1 MKGSNIHQIKLPVC
15 KVDINNYKR
24 LKHAITS
31 INKVILLM
39 ERDDMPSVDTFFF
52 TYKLSLNGIKGVNYK
67 TNNKYKAV
75 EIELRQ
81 LFETY
86 ISLHSSYI
94 SKFYNELIKLIHTQ
108 ESVPYTNLTDEL
120 KLIFP
125 RDIVDVLIEYYL
137 DNKVLIRESIDGFF
151 VVRLP

>member
-31 INKVILLM
+31 INKVVPLM

-52 TYKLSLNGIKGVNYK
+52 TYNLSLNGIKGVNYE
-67 TNNKYKAV
+67 TNNKYKEV

-86 ISLHSSYI
+86 ISLHASYI
-94 SKFYNELIKLIHTQ
+94 STFYDELIKFLHTQ
-108 ESVPYTNLTDEL
+108 ESVPYTNLTDEM
-120 KLIFP
+120 KSIFP
-125 RDIVDVLIEYYL
+125 RNIVDVLIKYYL
-137 DNKVLIRESIDGFF
+137 NNKAIIRESIDGIFM
-151 VVRLP
+151 VRLP